1 MSINLCFSNSS
12 IRARKDT
19 DMSSVSFP
27 QNAFSIDVV
36 TPLRSAWKQ
45 RQIEYALACVLAE
58 FRTGRNLAVSV

>member
-1 MSINLCFSNSS
+1 MRINLCFSNSL
-12 IRARKDT
+12 IRAGKDT

-36 TPLRSAWKQ
+36 TPSRSAWKQ
-45 RQIEYALACVLAE
+45 WQIEYALACVLAE